1 MPLPSSQ
8 MRILFLIMNNSKNY
22 TCMPKTLVLLYCK
35 CSIIF
40 CRLVKR
46 KKKRQVLSGLLGEL
60 ILPGTCIMKFLLPRY
75 VDPTQCWSVLL
86 YQCKESAPNQQ
97 AHSYCV
103 LNKLCHNSPKKRLNA
118 IYGQLQNK
126 SQNSFNLLLIVP
138 LTGKNG
144 RLNTFYF
151 FFLFRCIILVKG
163 T

>member
-1 MPLPSSQ
+1 
-8 MRILFLIMNNSKNY
+8 
-22 TCMPKTLVLLYCK
+22 MPKTLVLLYCK

-46 KKKRQVLSGLLGEL
+46 KKKKTSLIRTFGRTI

-151 FFLFRCIILVKG
+151 FFCSGVLSW
-163 T
+163 